1 MKLADTILLTLAAA
15 FLLIGVYEIVTKG
28 LSFAYWSLML
38 AVIFFF
44 WFSYRKRR

>member
-1 MKLADTILLTLAAA
+1 MKLGNTILLALSAA
-15 FLLIGVYEIVTKG
+15 FLIIGVYEVATKG